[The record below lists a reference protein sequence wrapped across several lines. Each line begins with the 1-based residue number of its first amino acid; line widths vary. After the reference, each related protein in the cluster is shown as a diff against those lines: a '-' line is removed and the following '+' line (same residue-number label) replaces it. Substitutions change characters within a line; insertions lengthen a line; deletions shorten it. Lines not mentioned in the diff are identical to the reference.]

1 MNSYNLVGPAG
12 ANHIIEGIKDLKDI
26 KTLSI
31 NLKKKKIGSD
41 GSKNIYNKYK
51 YKNKYIYH
59 KLNLKNIYQ

>member
-31 NLKKKKIGSD
+31 NLKKKKIGRD
-41 GSKNIYNKYK
+41 GSKNIAKGVK
-51 YKNKYIYH
+51 E
-59 KLNLKNIYQ
+59 

>member
-31 NLKKKKIGSD
+31 NLKKKKLAVMAVKI
-41 GSKNIYNKYK
+41 
-51 YKNKYIYH
+51 
-59 KLNLKNIYQ
+59 

>member
-31 NLKKKKIGSD
+31 NLKENKIGSD
-41 GSKNIYNKYK
+41 GSKNIAKGIK
-51 YKNKYIYH
+51 ELKDLKSLS
-59 KLNLKNIYQ
+59 LNLE